1 MTERAFSPE
10 SAKAT
15 TSNSRMG
22 EFVLLISQESIPK
35 PTSYLQVARSRMDFF
50 KARQDYGESSEEALL
65 ASDRYDEYLSRM
77 DPDEKGLMA
86 MEYNRLVN
94 AFVESKAD

>member
-1 MTERAFSPE
+1 
-10 SAKAT
+10 
-15 TSNSRMG
+15 MG
-22 EFVLLISQESIPK
+22 EFVLSISHEVIPK
-35 PTSYLQVARSRMDFF
+35 STSYFQVARSRMDYF
-50 KARQDYGESSEEALL
+50 KARQAYGDSSEEALL

-77 DPDEKGLMA
+77 DPSERGLMA